1 MAARSIRAR
10 CKDCGWQLLMAEIAR
25 TGMVCCPHCGTQL
38 APGYGAVLLEEA
50 RRADALRREFVRC
63 VQRLAELPGAL
74 QLDPASVFADTAA
87 DLDWYGMVSD
97 ERARLDAE
105 TADLRARVRAWSAR
119 SRRSRRPAAPDI
131 AGRLRRLG
139 QGLRLHARHRANPPG
154 QAGDDLAQAAL
165 TQAADLLDAAA
176 SDVLADRRQ
185 ARMHALKALRQAHDA
200 LARPIPQPAAAEPAA
215 AGETRTGQAA

>member
-1 MAARSIRAR
+1 MGARSIRAR
-10 CKDCGWQLLMAEIAR
+10 CKDCGWQVLMAEIAR
-25 TGMVCCPHCGTQL
+25 TGVVCCPHCGAQL

-50 RRADALRREFVRC
+50 RRVDALRREFVRC

-87 DLDWYGMVSD
+87 DLDWYDVVGG

-105 TADLRARVRAWSAR
+105 TADLRARVRAWSAQP
-119 SRRSRRPAAPDI
+119 RRSRRGAASDT

-139 QGLRLHARHRANPPG
+139 QQLRLHARRRANPQG
-154 QAGDDLAQAAL
+154 HEGDDLARAAL
-165 TQAADLLDAAA
+165 ERAADLLDAAA

-185 ARMHALKALRQAHDA
+185 ARMHALKALQQAHDA
-200 LARPIPQPAAAEPAA
+200 LARPIVQPTVAEAAAD
-215 AGETRTGQAA
+215 TRMGQAA